1 MSSPAIDHF
10 PKGKSSFAWMTSPDA
25 ERLTAGG
32 SHRPVALLP
41 TGAVEQHGPHLPM
54 GLDIWLAST
63 VANGAAEGQE
73 GMRVCEP
80 FAYGSSQHHRA
91 FKGTMSLSPQTFIAV
106 LVDLCSCL
114 WEDGF
119 LPVIINGHG
128 GNRAAIQVAI
138 TTLGRQ
144 GIVSAGFSYF
154 DLIADVA
161 AEVLPDHAG
170 GTGHAC
176 ALETSLMMHVIPQS
190 VREDMIP
197 EGTTPKSWP
206 DPHLYAGP
214 AVTVWRPFEQIR
226 DNGVIG
232 TPAEASPAAGQR
244 LFDAAVE
251 RSRQTILKIQSE
263 YGQRSIP

>member
-1 MSSPAIDHF
+1 MSQPMNDPFA
-10 PKGKSSFAWMTSPDA
+10 KGPSSFAWMTSPDA
-25 ERLTAGG
+25 ARLVGDG
-32 SHRPVALLP
+32 IRRPVALLP

-54 GLDIWLAST
+54 GLDIWLAT
-63 VANGAAEGQE
+63 AVAHAAAEGEQSV
-73 GMRVCEP
+73 RVCEP

-91 FKGTMSLSPQTFIAV
+91 FTGTMSLSPQTFIAV
-106 LVDLCSCL
+106 LVDLCTCL

-119 LPVIINGHG
+119 LPVVINGHG

-144 GIVSAGFSYF
+144 GVVSAGFSYF
-154 DLIADVA
+154 DLIADTA
-161 AEVLPDHAG
+161 SKILPDHAG

-176 ALETSLMMHVIPQS
+176 ALETSLMMHVIPES
-190 VREDMIP
+190 VRESLIP
-197 EGTTPKSWP
+197 EGGTPPSWP

-232 TPAEASPAAGQR
+232 TPSDASREAGEH
-244 LFDAAVE
+244 LFTAAVR
-251 RSRQTILKIQSE
+251 RSRETILKIQSE
-263 YGQRSIP
+263 YGQRRIP

>member
-1 MSSPAIDHF
+1 MNRTSQAPF
-10 PKGKSSFAWMTSPDA
+10 PKDPTSFAWMTSPEA
-25 ERLTAGG
+25 ASLAREGG
-32 SHRPVALLP
+32 ARPVALLP

-54 GLDIWLAST
+54 GLDIWLASA
-63 VANGAAEGQE
+63 VAHAAAEGQP
-73 GMRVCEP
+73 GIRVCEP
-80 FAYGSSQHHRA
+80 FPYGSSQHHRA
-91 FKGTMSLSPQTFIAV
+91 FPGTMSLTPQTFIAV

-114 WEDGF
+114 WQDGF

-144 GIVSAGFSYF
+144 GVVSAGFSYF
-154 DLIADVA
+154 DLIADIA
-161 AEVLPDHAG
+161 CEVLPDSAG

-176 ALETSLMMHVIPQS
+176 ALETSLMMHVIPGS
-190 VREDMIP
+190 VRTALIP
-197 EGTTPKSWP
+197 DGGTPPSWP

-232 TPAEASPAAGQR
+232 TPSEASPEAGDK
-244 LFDAAVE
+244 LFAQAVL
-251 RSRQTILKIQSE
+251 RSRETILKIQSE

>member
-1 MSSPAIDHF
+1 MSGGDTDFVAR
-10 PKGKSSFAWMTSPDA
+10 GSSAFAWMTTEDA
-25 ERLTAGG
+25 RRLAGDG
-32 SHRPVALLP
+32 KKRPVALLP

-54 GLDIWLAST
+54 GLDIWLASA
-63 VANGAAEGQE
+63 VAAAAAEGE
-73 GMRVCEP
+73 DGIRVCEP
-80 FAYGSSQHHRA
+80 FAYGSSAHHRA
-91 FKGTMSLSPQTFIAV
+91 FPGTMSLSPQTFIAV
-106 LVDLCSCL
+106 LVDLCACL
-114 WEDGF
+114 WQDGF

-144 GIVSAGFSYF
+144 GVVSAGFSYF

-161 AEVLPDHAG
+161 AEALPDHAG

-176 ALETSLMMHVIPQS
+176 ALETSLMMHVLPAS
-190 VREDMIP
+190 VRQNLIP
-197 EGTTPKSWP
+197 EGTTPPSWP

-214 AVTVWRPFEQIR
+214 AVTVWRPFEAIR
-226 DNGVIG
+226 ENGVIG
-232 TPAEASPAAGQR
+232 TPSEASAEAGER
-244 LFDAAVE
+244 LFVEAVR

>member
-1 MSSPAIDHF
+1 MSRTLVDFF
-10 PKGKSSFAWMTSPDA
+10 PKGQSAFAWMTSPDA
-25 ERLTAGG
+25 ARLVGEGTK
-32 SHRPVALLP
+32 RPVALLP

-54 GLDIWLAST
+54 GLDIWLTSA
-63 VANGAAEGQE
+63 VAHAAAERE
-73 GMRVCEP
+73 CGMRVCEP

-91 FKGTMSLSPQTFIAV
+91 FAGTMSLGPETFIAV
-106 LVDLCSCL
+106 LVDLCTCL

-144 GIVSAGFSYF
+144 GVVSAGFSYF

-161 AEVLPDHAG
+161 SEVLPDCAG

-176 ALETSLMMHVIPQS
+176 ALETSLMMHVIPES
-190 VREDMIP
+190 VRENLIP
-197 EGTTPKSWP
+197 KGGTPPSWP

-214 AVTVWRPFEQIR
+214 AVTVWRPFDQIR

-232 TPAEASPAAGQR
+232 TPSEASHEAGGR
-244 LFDAAVE
+244 LFVEAVR
-251 RSRQTILKIQSE
+251 RSRETILKIQSE